1 MHSFCSNLFFP
12 SQVDVL
18 ISEPLGI
25 ALVNERMLE
34 SYVAARD
41 HLLKPGGKM
50 FPDHSVLYAAPFS
63 DEALYSEQLQKSAF
77 WGQVQKKQNSSHCF
91 PCYLFICHT
100 PIFSHIHQIRT
111 TGLDLS

>member
-1 MHSFCSNLFFP
+1 
-12 SQVDVL
+12 
-18 ISEPLGI
+18 
-25 ALVNERMLE
+25 MLE

-77 WGQVQKKQNSSHCF
+77 WGQVALLARF
-91 PCYLFICHT
+91 PMLLVHMPHSY
-100 PIFSHIHQIRT
+100 FSPYKSYT
-111 TGLDLS
+111 AGLDRS

>member
-1 MHSFCSNLFFP
+1 MFP

-77 WGQVQKKQNSSHCF
+77 WGQVQKNKTPRTVSHASCSYATLLF
-91 PCYLFICHT
+91 P
-100 PIFSHIHQIRT
+100 PI
-111 TGLDLS
+111 

>member
-1 MHSFCSNLFFP
+1 MFP

-77 WGQVQKKQNSSHCF
+77 WGQVGTPRF

-100 PIFSHIHQIRT
+100 AIFSHINHIPP
-111 TGLDLS
+111 D